1 MPRWSAALVLIVFGI
16 VGVYQGVTDPCIQFN
31 YEDQNAHSINGRD
44 AFSIA
49 ATASHA

>member
-1 MPRWSAALVLIVFGI
+1 MPRWLGALILIVFGI
-16 VGVYQGVTDPCIQFN
+16 VGCIKELQTPAFN

>member
-1 MPRWSAALVLIVFGI
+1 MPRWLGALILIVLGI
-16 VGVYQGVTDPCIQFN
+16 VGVYQGLTDLAFN
-31 YEDQNAHSINGRD
+31 YEDQNAPSINGRA